1 MSQTSASNELVVNK
15 ALLSEGQLNAGAFD
29 LVGGRNACRSFF
41 TLFLRFPPSSSC
53 LLFLPC
59 LFPLL
64 CFR

>member
-41 TLFLRFPPSSSC
+41 HALPSFSSLFLLPFIPPLFISSAV
-53 LLFLPC
+53 F
-59 LFPLL
+59 
-64 CFR
+64 